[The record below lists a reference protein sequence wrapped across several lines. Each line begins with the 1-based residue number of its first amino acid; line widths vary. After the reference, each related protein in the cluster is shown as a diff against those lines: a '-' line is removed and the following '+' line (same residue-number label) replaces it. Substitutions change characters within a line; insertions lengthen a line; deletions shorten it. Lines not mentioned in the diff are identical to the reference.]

1 MPEVKDLVRQARF
14 IFKGTIQKLNAATM
28 SVVPVTDSTA
38 IVKVEQVFQAPETL
52 GDYTDQDITVQLGDP
67 KGAKEGQQAVFFA
80 NSWLYGESI
89 AVVEVGRVAPEDLT
103 QLRQQIADANRSI
116 ADEELQSRVA
126 GAELVVVGKVLKTNP
141 APEELRRGPITE
153 HDPDWWEAIIEVESV
168 EKGELPEGP
177 VIVLFPNSTDEM
189 WIDSPKFEVGQEG
202 LWILQKDQQE
212 KAWPIMRIPG
222 RTALHPLDFQRKD
235 QRERITAL
243 IQGYQ

>member
-103 QLRQQIADANRSI
+103 RLRQQIADTKQSI
-116 ADEELQSRVA
+116 ADEELQSRIA

-141 APEELRRGPITE
+141 APEELRGGPITE
-153 HDPDWWEAIIEVESV
+153 HDPDWWEAITEVESV
-168 EKGELPEGP
+168 EKGELRQSPL
-177 VIVLFPNSTDEM
+177 VFLFSTS
-189 WIDSPKFEVGQEG
+189 IDVKWYQAPKFHADQEG
-202 LWILQKDQQE
+202 IWIL
-212 KAWPIMRIPG
+212 
-222 RTALHPLDFQRKD
+222 RTGQVEQLGAEVYVVIDPLDFHPRD
-235 QRERITAL
+235 QLDRIRRL
-243 IQGYQ
+243 IEGTK

>member
-1 MPEVKDLVRQARF
+1 MPEVNDLVRRSRF

-103 QLRQQIADANRSI
+103 QLRQQIADAKQSI
-116 ADEELQSRVA
+116 ADEELQGRIASADV
-126 GAELVVVGKVLKTNP
+126 VVVGQVSSIRP
-141 APEELRRGPITE
+141 VEPGEHLRARMSE
-153 HDPDWWEAIIEVESV
+153 HEPQWGEAVVSVEAV
-168 EKGELPEGP
+168 EKGELKQDPLMF
-177 VIVLFPNSTDEM
+177 LFSTS
-189 WIDSPKFEVGQEG
+189 IDVQWHKAPKFHADQEG
-202 LWILQKDQQE
+202 IWILHTGQVEELGAEVYVVTD
-212 KAWPIMRIPG
+212 
-222 RTALHPLDFQRKD
+222 PLDFHP
-235 QRERITAL
+235 REQLDRIKGL
-243 IQGYQ
+243 IEGTK